1 MLLKIKEFADFSDI
15 SVRALHLYDR
25 LGLLA
30 PAQVDSSN
38 GYRYYDSEQMK
49 ELNTIISFKK
59 LGFSLA
65 DIKDLKADSYS
76 KEAVIKKLQEKKA
89 ENDHRIQILAYNN
102 ENIYSM
108 LSHLEAEPEKP
119 GAKEEAYNLSR
130 IYCLE
135 NDKLEHDFSDILW
148 L

>member
-1 MLLKIKEFADFSDI
+1 MLLKIKEFADFCDI

-25 LGLLA
+25 LCLLA
-30 PAQVDSSN
+30 PAQIDKSN

-65 DIKDLKADSYS
+65 DIKCLKAERYS
-76 KEAVIKKLQEKKA
+76 KDAVIRKLLEKKS
-89 ENDHRIQILAYNN
+89 ENDRSIEILVFNN
-102 ENIYSM
+102 ENINNM
-108 LSHLEAEPEKP
+108 LTHLEARTEKL
-119 GAKEEAYNLSR
+119 GEKEEAYNLSR

-135 NDKLEHDFSDILW
+135 NIKLEHDFSDNLW

>member
-1 MLLKIKEFADFSDI
+1 MLLKIKEFADFCEV

-25 LGLLA
+25 LNLLT
-30 PAQVDSSN
+30 PAEVNKSN
-38 GYRYYDSEQMK
+38 GYRYYDSGQLK

-65 DIKDLKADSYS
+65 DIKDMKAEGYSMDSV
-76 KEAVIKKLQEKKA
+76 KRKLQEKKA
-89 ENDHRIQILAYNN
+89 ENDRSIHILSYNN
-102 ENIYSM
+102 ENIDSM
-108 LSHLEAEPEKP
+108 LAHLKAEPEKETAE
-119 GAKEEAYNLSR
+119 GEAVSISR

-135 NDKLEHDFSDILW
+135 NEKLEHDFSDILW

>member
-1 MLLKIKEFADFSDI
+1 MLLKIKEFADFCEI

-25 LGLLA
+25 LNLLT
-30 PAQVDSSN
+30 PAQINEYN
-38 GYRYYDSEQMK
+38 GYRYYDSGQIK

-65 DIKDLKADSYS
+65 DIKEMKTDGYS
-76 KEAVIKKLQEKKA
+76 RASVIRKLQEKKT
-89 ENDHRIQILAYNN
+89 ENDRNIDILSYNN
-102 ENIYSM
+102 ENINSM
-108 LSHLEAEPEKP
+108 LTLLQARSEKESQE
-119 GAKEEAYNLSR
+119 EEAIHISR

-135 NDKLEHDFSDILW
+135 NEKLEHDFSDILW

>member
-1 MLLKIKEFADFSDI
+1 MLLKIKEFADFCDI

-25 LGLLA
+25 LSLLV
-30 PAQVDSSN
+30 PAKIDNSN
-38 GYRYYDSEQMK
+38 GYRYYETGQMR

-65 DIKDLKADSYS
+65 EIKDMKAEGYS
-76 KEAVIKKLQEKKA
+76 RETVIRKLEEKRA
-89 ENDHRIQILAYNN
+89 ENDRNIQILSYNN
-102 ENIYSM
+102 ENI
-108 LSHLEAEPEKP
+108 LSILTRLMAEPAMRSAE
-119 GAKEEAYNLSR
+119 EEAFDLSR

-135 NDKLEHDFSDILW
+135 NEKLEKDFSDIIW

>member
-1 MLLKIKEFADFSDI
+1 MLLKIKEFADFCDI

-25 LGLLA
+25 LSLLV
-30 PAQVDSSN
+30 PAKIDNSN
-38 GYRYYDSEQMK
+38 GYRYYETGQMK

-65 DIKDLKADSYS
+65 EIKDMKAEGYS
-76 KEAVIKKLQEKKA
+76 RETVIRKLEEKRA
-89 ENDHRIQILAYNN
+89 ENDRNIQILSYNN
-102 ENIYSM
+102 ENI
-108 LSHLEAEPEKP
+108 LSILTRLMAEPAMRSAE
-119 GAKEEAYNLSR
+119 EEAFDLSR

-135 NDKLEHDFSDILW
+135 NEKLEKDFSDIIW

>member
-25 LGLLA
+25 LGLLT
-30 PAQVDSSN
+30 PAQIDSSN
-38 GYRYYDSEQMK
+38 GYRYYESEQMK

-65 DIKDLKADSYS
+65 DINDMKSDGYS
-76 KEAVIKKLQEKKA
+76 KESVMKKLQEKKS
-89 ENDHRIQILAYNN
+89 ENDRRIEILAYNN
-102 ENIYSM
+102 ENIYNM
-108 LSHLEAEPEKP
+108 LSHLKAEPEKP
-119 GAKEEAYNLSR
+119 GEKEEAYNLSR

-135 NDKLEHDFSDILW
+135 NDKLEQEFSDILW